1 MSREIAIRSEVG
13 PPQPVAFALLGAFRL
28 RVGGRAESPG
38 PEQVQRLL
46 VKLLAAKA
54 APIANDELLQAI
66 WDEVPGPAATAES
79 LHHLV
84 GVARRRLASV
94 GLPDVLVN
102 GRGNYRLDV
111 PPALVDVHQFHALT
125 ARARELAREY
135 DPRAVKLLDE
145 ALGLRRGEPL
155 AGLRGDWVN
164 RYRLTLEGE
173 LLAAEQALCET
184 AIQHDQAGDRLPRL
198 SSLYRE
204 RPDDERLTWLLMH
217 ALYRTGRRA
226 EALTVKLEFGARL
239 SDAFGLDCGKAI
251 DDLYLRILNNDESL
265 LAPGAVNFPPGQPG
279 ARPRT
284 PRHPDQP
291 AERQEQEAGAGQAQ
305 AGQAQAGQPDTIAGD
320 EAAGSELDIPAPTVS
335 NVFHGAVDV
344 RKGVIGVQVVQGR
357 RR

>member
-291 AERQEQEAGAGQAQ
+291 AEQQEQEAGAGQAQ